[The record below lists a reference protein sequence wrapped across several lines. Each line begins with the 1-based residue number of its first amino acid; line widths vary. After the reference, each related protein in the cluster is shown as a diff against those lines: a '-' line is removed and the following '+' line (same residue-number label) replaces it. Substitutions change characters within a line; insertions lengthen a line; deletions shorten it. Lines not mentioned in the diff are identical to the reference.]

1 MLIVNGFC
9 REVMQKLLME
19 FAVEAQKLVGISLS
33 KAASDDRSRLPGYAR
48 ILQGVG
54 WRGWLRLV
62 VMVAI
67 LVVMDYVLL
76 PRPSGGFAMAVAGA
90 WGAAVTVVGVFN
102 SIGEVRWR
110 DFLKGDG

>member
-1 MLIVNGFC
+1 MTGEGWFT
-9 REVMQKLLME
+9 RE
-19 FAVEAQKLVGISLS
+19 
-33 KAASDDRSRLPGYAR
+33 Y
-48 ILQGVG
+48 QGVG

-67 LVVMDYVLL
+67 LVVMDYVL
-76 PRPSGGFAMAVAGA
+76 RPAHPGLAMAVAGA